1 MAERL
6 TALKADCNTAC
17 ELVRVESREATVWP
31 YFDLQK
37 ELLDIRLLNPL
48 RVELRQL
55 NIAIKGSDSQQIG
68 KTVIGVFLRVNV
80 GLRTEAPAAGEV
92 VCDLDDVSIDA

>member
-1 MAERL
+1 MAEGL

-48 RVELRQL
+48 RVEAALAEHRHQGQRQ
-55 NIAIKGSDSQQIG
+55 
-68 KTVIGVFLRVNV
+68 
-80 GLRTEAPAAGEV
+80 PADRED
-92 VCDLDDVSIDA
+92 CDPASSFV